1 MIEAIAAIILICGS
15 MGLAMLLLWKIPIL
29 VQLSFDQESCQ
40 EDIFSKTKKRVKKLV
55 LPDSFDTKGFLQ
67 KILLR
72 VRILSL
78 KTENKTNVLLQRLS
92 QQKEGVKD
100 NYWEELKKTNRS
112 TKAKINLKKTAKRSK

>member
-29 VQLSFDQESCQ
+29 VQLSFDQESHQ